1 MGFTCSLSA
10 KVWMLGVIDRIQSQ
24 GKAPYGVGQHCFL
37 DSIAL
42 MCCAEDIA
50 QVQDL
55 QPFKDACRASQI
67 SNQPLTSNWRQDSL
81 RSPARDI
88 FMKSLRST
96 THIKLAALQRRPVRT
111 GVQPVTECHL
121 IQRKMSW
128 LHYECCLG
136 LPESE
141 SSRRMFLGIPSCM
154 YVPASLVQ
162 LSAMKR
168 WRHTT
173 AQSKSG
179 NSPCRFSGLRLRL
192 LAMLSRSCLGT
203 LHTRCHRAC

>member
-10 KVWMLGVIDRIQSQ
+10 KVWMLGVIDKIPSQ

-37 DSIAL
+37 DGIAL
-42 MCCAEDIA
+42 VCCAEDIA

-67 SNQPLTSNWRQDSL
+67 SNQPMTSNWRQDSL

-88 FMKSLRST
+88 FTKALRST
-96 THIKLAALQRRPVRT
+96 THIKMGSFAEEAWEDWGADSYR
-111 GVQPVTECHL
+111 CHH
-121 IQRKMSW
+121 IQRKMSR
-128 LHYECCLG
+128 LHHECCLG

-141 SSRRMFLGIPSCM
+141 SSRKMFLGGPSCV

-162 LSAMKR
+162 LSPMKR

-173 AQSKSG
+173 AQPGAGS
-179 NSPCRFSGLRLRL
+179 SPCRSPGLRLRL

-203 LHTRCHRAC
+203 LRT